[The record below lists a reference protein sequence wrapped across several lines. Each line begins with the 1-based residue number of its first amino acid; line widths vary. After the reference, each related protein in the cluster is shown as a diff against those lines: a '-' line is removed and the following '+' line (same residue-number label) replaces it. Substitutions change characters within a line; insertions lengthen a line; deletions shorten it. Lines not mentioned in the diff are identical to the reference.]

1 MIGPV
6 IISEYHD
13 WAKQLH
19 LFKYICFAVF
29 KFSFAVSELDF
40 NTAQPD
46 HTEVWRFLSSAHLAS
61 VDTYLIGSS
70 LTCPFACPDWP
81 LHLGNVELKFAQ
93 LTQVLPPSQSPF
105 CLVTKFS
112 WEDTA
117 WQDKSLWQMLP
128 LVWPFKFAFGEVI
141 KTSEEGVPLKLQK
154 VFARVSLASIIFCR
168 RRVTPV
174 YNSLLVRQAIC
185 FWYFGSNEASNVF
198 LRSIF

>member
-1 MIGPV
+1 MCMIGPV

-13 WAKQLH
+13 WSKQLH
-19 LFKYICFAVF
+19 LFKYICVAVF

-46 HTEVWRFLSSAHLAS
+46 HTEVWRFLSSAHLAP

-81 LHLGNVELKFAQ
+81 LHLGNVELKLA
-93 LTQVLPPSQSPF
+93 LSPF
-105 CLVTKFS
+105 CLVTKSS

-117 WQDKSLWQMLP
+117 WQDNILWQMLP
-128 LVWPFKFAFGEVI
+128 LVWHFKFAFGKVI

-154 VFARVSLASIIFCR
+154 VFARVSLVYNS
-168 RRVTPV
+168 PV
-174 YNSLLVRQAIC
+174 YNSLLVKQ
-185 FWYFGSNEASNVF
+185 FVF
-198 LRSIF
+198 DISV